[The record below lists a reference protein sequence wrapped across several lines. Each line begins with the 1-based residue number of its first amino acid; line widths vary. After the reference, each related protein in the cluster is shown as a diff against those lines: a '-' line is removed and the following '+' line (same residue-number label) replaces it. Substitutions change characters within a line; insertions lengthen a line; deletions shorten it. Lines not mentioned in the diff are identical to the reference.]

1 MKNKDLV
8 KKVKD
13 ICDVKTLYVQG
24 ASGEFLSKAN
34 KLRLSSS
41 TPFNSTRSAKIF
53 ATGEDVMA
61 FDELGLIS
69 YATNKNFKNYGQL
82 LECCIDI
89 SKDFSDITDGE
100 IVFMKDRAGVY
111 VGDGQVITASLDGVG
126 ITTVKGWISH
136 GKLKNVDFTVDP
148 EPVVE
153 EVVEETPEVE
163 AEPVEEIK
171 EHVEKKESNMVVRG
185 NKFRNRH

>member
-24 ASGEFLSKAN
+24 ASGEFLTKAN
-34 KLRLSSS
+34 KLRLSSL

-53 ATGEDVMA
+53 AVGEDTMA

-69 YATNKNFKNYGQL
+69 YLTNKNFKNYGQL
-82 LECCIDI
+82 LECSIDI
-89 SKDFSDITDGE
+89 SKDFSDIADGE

-126 ITTVKGWISH
+126 TTTVKGWISH
-136 GKLKNVDFTVDP
+136 GKLKNVDFTIDP
-148 EPVVE
+148 EPIV